1 MKTPTKTPRDEAGTP
16 MMRQFNALKEAYPD
30 CILFFRSGDF
40 YEMFGEDARRGSEA
54 LQIALTTR
62 NKGSEN
68 EVPMCGVPYHAYEQY
83 LNRLT
88 AQGFKVAI
96 AEQMED
102 PSTAKGLVRREVVRV
117 VTPGT
122 TVSGAL
128 LEGDQHRYIAAIE
141 PRHTGEPIGVALADL
156 STGLFEV
163 IQFGAGERERLW
175 DFLLLEQPREILL
188 PQGRSPKDKQDLDA
202 LREELSRRFKGQAGG
217 DPHVESAANAWF
229 DFAQATRLL
238 TQHFQVASL
247 AGFGVDGLPAAVA
260 AAGAL
265 LAYLRDTQKS
275 DLSHITQVRE

>member
-1 MKTPTKTPRDEAGTP
+1 

-30 CILFFRSGDF
+30 CILLFRSGDF

-68 EVPMCGVPYHAYEQY
+68 EIPMCGVPYHAYEQY

-102 PSTAKGLVRREVVRV
+102 PATAKGLVRREVVRV

-128 LEGDQHRYIAAIE
+128 LEGDQHRYIVARAASPSDWRWRTCRRGCSRWWSSPPPSASGCGTSCCWSSRARRSC
-141 PRHTGEPIGVALADL
+141 PRAARPA
-156 STGLFEV
+156 S
-163 IQFGAGERERLW
+163 
-175 DFLLLEQPREILL
+175 
-188 PQGRSPKDKQDLDA
+188 
-202 LREELSRRFKGQAGG
+202 SRRRR
-217 DPHVESAANAWF
+217 PSW
-229 DFAQATRLL
+229 R
-238 TQHFQVASL
+238 S
-247 AGFGVDGLPAAVA
+247 
-260 AAGAL
+260 
-265 LAYLRDTQKS
+265 
-275 DLSHITQVRE
+275 